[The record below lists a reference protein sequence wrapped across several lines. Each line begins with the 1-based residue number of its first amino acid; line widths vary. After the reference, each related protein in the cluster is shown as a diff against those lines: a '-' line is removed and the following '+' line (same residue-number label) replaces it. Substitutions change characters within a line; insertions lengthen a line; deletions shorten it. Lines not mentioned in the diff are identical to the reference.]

1 MRKGSGTQCPACN
14 STIANTDINIA
25 EGVALCRA
33 CDKLWKLRQL
43 AADPEDGAADAA
55 ANAPPP
61 SGCSIRDQ
69 THNFSSET
77 VISASCR
84 GGTGCFF
91 AFFATFWNSIT
102 WIFVTIAAGGLYANL
117 VGPLPSWYPMSNST
131 VKSGSTSTTVA
142 AMPLGMAIF
151 LALFITPFVLIGL
164 GTAAAAVLGLFG
176 RVQVT
181 LRGQEATV
189 FTGVGHIGWNRR
201 FAADTVRDVRIKESG
216 SSTNN
221 KPNKHIVIDA
231 DKTVKVGVLLSDAR
245 LRWLAGVLRR
255 VLLPG

>member
-1 MRKGSGTQCPACN
+1 MRQSRGTTCPSCN
-14 STIANTDINIA
+14 STIPNADINIA
-25 EGVALCRA
+25 EGVALCRT
-33 CDKLWKLRQL
+33 CDKLWKLRDL
-43 AADPEDGAADAA
+43 AADPEEGAADAA
-55 ANAPPP
+55 ASAPPP
-61 SGCSIRDQ
+61 SGCSIQDLG
-69 THNFSSET
+69 SET

-102 WIFVTIAAGGLYANL
+102 WIFVTIAAGGLYTNL
-117 VGPLPSWYPMSNST
+117 IGPLPSWYPMSNST

-142 AMPLGMAIF
+142 AMPLNMAIF
-151 LALFITPFVLIGL
+151 LALFITPFVLIGI

-176 RVQVT
+176 RVQIT
-181 LRGQEATV
+181 LRGQDATV
-189 FTGVGHIGWNRR
+189 FTGVGPIGWTRR
-201 FAADTVRDVRIKESG
+201 FNADTVRDVRIKESG

-255 VLLPG
+255 VLLPH